1 MNDISKPREH
11 LVIAIDPGAC
21 TGWAVGST
29 EPGRRLLACGIV
41 YPDKG
46 ERVRGGP
53 YDLLL
58 IEKPVLT
65 PVGPGAIVTRGNDL
79 ITCWGRGCRVVE
91 AIPHRRYEEVAPG
104 TWKGQ
109 VDKAIHNIRV
119 LERLARAELEL
130 IQHTRNLDEAFELL
144 QRRCFTIVCLKKF
157 GFNHNEID
165 AVGLLLYA
173 LERWYR

>member
-1 MNDISKPREH
+1 MTLLSQAVTIVS
-11 LVIAIDPGAC
+11 IDPGAC
-21 TGWAVGST
+21 TGWAIGS
-29 EPGRRLLACGIV
+29 PSPLMRLRACGVV

-46 ERVRGGP
+46 ERVRLGP
-53 YDLLL
+53 GITVDLLL

-65 PVGPGAIVTRGNDL
+65 PIGPGSIIARANGL

-109 VDKAIHNIRV
+109 VDKDIHNQRV
-119 LERLARAELEL
+119 LAKLTAAERAL
-130 IQHTRNLDEAFELL
+130 
-144 QRRCFTIVCLKKF
+144 VSK
-157 GFNHNEID
+157 NHNEID